1 MPIINEIIK
10 QTVVLQ
16 FNTNGGRCNYYNSEN
31 GCLYC
36 NPRESVPY
44 NNNNNEMNNLQTS
57 KLLDFSNNSFYL
69 VIGN

>member
-16 FNTNGGRCNYYNSEN
+16 LILMGGRCNYYNSEN

-44 NNNNNEMNNLQTS
+44 NNNNNEMNYLQIS
-57 KLLDFSNNSFYL
+57 KLLDFSNNSFIL
-69 VIGN
+69 